1 MSITNADVKK
11 IAKLARI
18 RLPEAEVAK
27 YAAELS
33 GIFQW
38 IEQLKTVNTDGVE
51 PMAGV
56 GGYTLR
62 SREDKVTDGNIRE
75 DILKNAPEAAYGC
88 FLVPKVVE

>member
-1 MSITNADVKK
+1 MSISHQDVSK

-18 RLPEAEVAK
+18 RVSEAEVEK
-27 YAAELS
+27 YSRELS

-38 IEQLKTVNTDGVE
+38 IEQLKEVNTDGVE

-56 GGYTLR
+56 GDYTLR
-62 SREDKVTDGNIRE
+62 FREDKVTDGNIRE
-75 DILKNAPEAAYGC
+75 DVLANAPEAAYGC